1 MVDAKTM
8 ELTHARLYTMN
19 KYPIEELLLSNQ
31 RQKLVEINLNLFTC
45 SVSTKFATAPS
56 SLTPRTLNLVPAR
69 SQLNL
74 YLQYQRSVEQK
85 NFKTYLDI
93 NHKSIPSFL

>member
-1 MVDAKTM
+1 MI
-8 ELTHARLYTMN
+8 R
-19 KYPIEELLLSNQ
+19 IF
-31 RQKLVEINLNLFTC
+31 LFTC

-74 YLQYQRSVEQK
+74 IES
-85 NFKTYLDI
+85 KTLLKKRI
-93 NHKSIPSFL
+93 

>member
-1 MVDAKTM
+1 MMLRMKND
-8 ELTHARLYTMN
+8 
-19 KYPIEELLLSNQ
+19 LSGIILKKKNVIDQ
-31 RQKLVEINLNLFTC
+31 YFSTC

-74 YLQYQRSVEQK
+74 TKVNQKKTKQR
-85 NFKTYLDI
+85 
-93 NHKSIPSFL
+93 